1 MAVKS
6 HIVGEFVE
14 KLYLSDELE
23 KRFRIYEEAVR
34 SLGFEA
40 VTFAFAPNVEL
51 TGNLLTPVF
60 FKFLALSDGFFTAI

>member
-60 FKFLALSDGFFTAI
+60 LNSSPYPMGFL